1 MSLAWEI
8 YEAFKDDEAKARA
21 LAQAFDRLET
31 AWPKAPASQEQ
42 LEHAKLEL
50 QRDIEQLRG
59 EVQRDIEQLR
69 NETQVMKSELQ
80 QAIAESKQSFITWII
95 GIMAGFAATL
105 IAAMMILM
113 G

>member
-1 MSLAWEI
+1 M
-8 YEAFKDDEAKARA
+8 KG
-21 LAQAFDRLET
+21 
-31 AWPKAPASQEQ
+31 
-42 LEHAKLEL
+42 EL
-50 QRDIEQLRG
+50 H
-59 EVQRDIEQLR
+59 
-69 NETQVMKSELQ
+69 